1 VAVVISKYGHIAW
14 ALQWALHLYQAL
26 ETIFVEE
33 AFGDFNEKAFMDAA
47 CRAQSVLSVGGEAPH
62 LARPASWGWHRV
74 THRALW
80 VAHRTREPS
89 PVISP

>member
-47 CRAQSVLSVGGEAPH
+47 CRAQSVLSVGGKRHTSRAPPPGAGTALRTVRSGWRIALGSH
-62 LARPASWGWHRV
+62 LP
-74 THRALW
+74 
-80 VAHRTREPS
+80 
-89 PVISP
+89 